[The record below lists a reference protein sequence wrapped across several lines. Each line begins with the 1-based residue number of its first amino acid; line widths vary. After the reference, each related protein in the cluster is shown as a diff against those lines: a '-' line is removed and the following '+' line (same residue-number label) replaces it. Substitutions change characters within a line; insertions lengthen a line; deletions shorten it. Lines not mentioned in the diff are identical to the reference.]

1 MVGALLRQQ
10 EGKELGG
17 GGGGGEAGE
26 WGEGEGRKEGRRGW
40 GKRKIS
46 NSIFKQKTAV
56 DQSARIKAWIRKF
69 FLSEMFINLWSV
81 RENKFRQIFSE
92 QIVRENKF
100 PQNFPKS
107 TFAKI

>member
-1 MVGALLRQQ
+1 MPLQQANFTVLDVFRPKTFFSPNHGVGFVKATGG
-10 EGKELGG
+10 EGMG

-56 DQSARIKAWIRKF
+56 DQSAWIKA
-69 FLSEMFINLWSV
+69 
-81 RENKFRQIFSE
+81 
-92 QIVRENKF
+92 
-100 PQNFPKS
+100 
-107 TFAKI
+107 